1 MIFGSNEGAFASS
14 KKTSKEK
21 FSVVVIGRYSSVVVV
36 LQLLSVKLTDG
47 FFGNCSPYFPQY
59 FTKAILLGDSQET
72 LPADNCCAGFDKT
85 NSAIVITLKICTNIN
100 EYVWVV
106 VVEIQK

>member
-1 MIFGSNEGAFASS
+1 
-14 KKTSKEK
+14 
-21 FSVVVIGRYSSVVVV
+21 
-36 LQLLSVKLTDG
+36 
-47 FFGNCSPYFPQY
+47 
-59 FTKAILLGDSQET
+59 
-72 LPADNCCAGFDKT
+72 PADNCCAGFDKT